1 MKNLKIDIIIF
12 IILLFAFTLIA
23 EDNFHFAILGDR
35 TSAADQEAFEL
46 VVKEMSN
53 LRPDF
58 VVTVG
63 DLAEDGRILSDWDVP
78 METMKTFE
86 CPVYYTPGNHD
97 IYDEASAKTFT
108 EKTGNDPYY
117 SFDYGNTHFIIL
129 DNSTVSNY
137 EEMDEIQIEWFT
149 EDLQRNK
156 DKTNIYVFMHK
167 PFWANAIAEGK
178 EDFMHDLFKEYNVD
192 VVFTGHWHQYAYNE
206 IDGIEY
212 YLVGSSGGGMPAE
225 NDDLGI
231 FYQYLWCK
239 VEADKIHTSLIK
251 AGNMFPKDLVT
262 IQEEQISYNISRK
275 FIQTKSTIEDDSKP
289 DEFNVQISIYN
300 DTEKSINEN
309 IEIDSKENWLVYESV
324 IPVSIQ
330 PGDTLKTEFTIIKQ
344 GNFFPLPVVK
354 FVYPFGREKQY
365 EYEEPL
371 NITRIIQSTEV
382 KKIPEIDGKITKK
395 EKKEAFIIDEFGD
408 EEGEISSLDK
418 TQVFFLHNDEYLYI
432 ASICTEENTDSLKA
446 VFTGRDEDVYYDDS
460 MGFLLS
466 TNGNVIYQFYVNL
479 NEAIWDMR
487 TDLKENKYDKEWN
500 GNVKVKARIF
510 NNSWIIEMKIPLTEI
525 GFNKDL
531 KEMKINFRR
540 YRPYDEKAAF
550 FIPEWRYNSVNL
562 GKLRLD

>member
-1 MKNLKIDIIIF
+1 MKNLKINITIL
-12 IILLFAFTLIA
+12 IILLFAFTLMA

-35 TSAADQEAFEL
+35 TGGADQEAFEL

-63 DLAEDGRILSDWDVP
+63 DLVEDGRVFSDWDVLL
-78 METMKTFE
+78 ETMKTFE
-86 CPVYYTPGNHD
+86 CPVYYIPGNHD

-212 YLVGSSGGGMPAE
+212 YLVGSSGGAMSEE

-239 VEADKIHTSLIK
+239 VEADKIYTSLIK
-251 AGNMFPKDLVT
+251 AGNVFPKDLVT
-262 IQEEQISYNISRK
+262 IEEEQLSYNISRK
-275 FIQTKSTIEDDSKP
+275 FIQTKSTFEDDSKP
-289 DEFNVQISIYN
+289 DELNVEISIYN
-300 DTEKSINEN
+300 DTEKTINEN
-309 IEIDSKENWLVYESV
+309 IEIQSKENWLVYESV
-324 IPVSIQ
+324 IPASIQ

-344 GNFFPLPVVK
+344 GIFFPLPTVK
-354 FVYPFGREKQY
+354 FVYPFGREKQFKH
-365 EYEEPL
+365 EESL
-371 NITRIIQSTEV
+371 NITRIIQSTGV

-395 EKKEAFIIDEFGD
+395 EKKGAFIVDEFGD
-408 EEGEISSLDK
+408 EEGENSNLDK
-418 TQVFFLHNDEYLYI
+418 TQVFFLHDDEFLYI
-432 ASICTEENTDSLKA
+432 AAICTEENTDSLKA
-446 VFTGRDEDVYYDDS
+446 DFTGRDEDVYYDDS
-460 MGFLLS
+460 MGLLLS
-466 TNGNVIYQFYVNL
+466 ADGNVIYQFYVNT

-500 GNVKVKARIF
+500 GNFEVQTRIF
-510 NNSWIIEMKIPLTEI
+510 ENSWIIEIKIPLNEI
-525 GFNKDL
+525 GFNEDI
-531 KEMKINFRR
+531 KELKINFRR

-550 FIPEWRYNSVNL
+550 FISEWSYNSVNL
-562 GKLRLD
+562 GKLRLE